1 MGPIGAAHSETS
13 SDAIVAVGLI
23 ITATAQ
29 DGMELL
35 LAIQDAVVALS
46 EILVLIR
53 PVALG
58 LDRVFDER
66 GPGVAIGACF
76 GVARRGK
83 DILES

>member
-1 MGPIGAAHSETS
+1 
-13 SDAIVAVGLI
+13 
-23 ITATAQ
+23 
-29 DGMELL
+29 MELL

-58 LDRVFDER
+58 LDRVFNER